1 MKWFDSNQTISLS
14 IGLKLRNADVL
25 KNYAKDISN
34 PRSVNFHRYLTTA
47 QFQWAFAPGVSTHAS
62 MLQYLQKSGF
72 SITQTY
78 KQRMLIV
85 FSGTVGQAEQVFH
98 VTINNYTEADGTSFY
113 SNTTDPLLP
122 ASLIASIQNITG
134 LNNAAYFTHTPI
146 SKRAVLVKAG
156 ANSPSISCPA
166 HGNGYFLPD
175 QTATAYNLNGLYNQ
189 GYHGE
194 GQTVALF
201 EFDSTPLNDINNY
214 ES

>member
-1 MKWFDSNQTISLS
+1 MPFKNSPARGYGRKPARIYPFLIVPLLSLALIAGLLSMYVLNVVRAAPADRLVPFSGTLPRAITHSKLIGPTDSNQTISLS

-98 VTINNYTEADGTSFY
+98 VTINNYTEADG
-113 SNTTDPLLP
+113 
-122 ASLIASIQNITG
+122 
-134 LNNAAYFTHTPI
+134 
-146 SKRAVLVKAG
+146 
-156 ANSPSISCPA
+156 
-166 HGNGYFLPD
+166 
-175 QTATAYNLNGLYNQ
+175 
-189 GYHGE
+189 
-194 GQTVALF
+194 
-201 EFDSTPLNDINNY
+201 
-214 ES
+214 